1 MRGPLGGGCGGRLAE
16 SAAGTRG
23 RCLLAS
29 LTHQLLSSAPGGVAP
44 EGVPAPRLRLGGLP
58 TALLL
63 AKANPGREGAGL
75 RARTARDLVHSPGT
89 TDSQQFL
96 LSPLLPRCAQL
107 ASQAGHPNPIGWE
120 GPTRLQPALGAAPG
134 AAPLAPGK
142 QKVTGPRGSYLAP
155 PLTPGEGA
163 GEGAQRGT
171 PPPHSLNSAD
181 SSRHFHRR
189 KFPEV
194 RGGKRLIP
202 FIQWVPP
209 TRLPPASSLHFPPPP
224 V

>member
-1 MRGPLGGGCGGRLAE
+1 M
-16 SAAGTRG
+16 GTRG

-44 EGVPAPRLRLGGLP
+44 EGVPAPRLRLGRLP

-134 AAPLAPGK
+134 AARTEDEGWSQDGRLFPLLSALLFPTLVCAK
-142 QKVTGPRGSYLAP
+142 RHPAFPSLLPP
-155 PLTPGEGA
+155 PLSQHHKNCPWGV
-163 GEGAQRGT
+163 
-171 PPPHSLNSAD
+171 
-181 SSRHFHRR
+181 SSCF
-189 KFPEV
+189 
-194 RGGKRLIP
+194 
-202 FIQWVPP
+202 
-209 TRLPPASSLHFPPPP
+209 
-224 V
+224 